1 MLARLLWTSLLLHR
15 VSCVDPPCSGG
26 GCKTTAPRD
35 GAARA
40 LRGKQSLSAIA
51 ASAFAAAFSLGHAAP
66 GSPAGS
72 AEQAAPFGRTAI
84 ALPQHTDGVVMM
96 QDVTPVI
103 DIEEL

>member
-1 MLARLLWTSLLLHR
+1 MDHKQA
-15 VSCVDPPCSGG
+15 
-26 GCKTTAPRD
+26 
-35 GAARA
+35 AARIQA
-40 LRGKQSLSAIA
+40 RYRGKLQRQ
-51 ASAFAAAFSLGHAAP
+51 ASAKAAEMKL
-66 GSPAGS
+66 